1 MAETDLP
8 NYVRQLRS
16 VFGSIGKR
24 IEELIMLLNEIHDA
38 DQHTQALADQINQY
52 LTKLE
57 KSIKN
62 EKVLA
67 KNVPLKKRTS
77 FLELMHQ
84 ELILIRDLE
93 AYITL
98 SKRKPKPEVILKI
111 NNLYLSIRK
120 ELDTQENLLKA
131 A

>member
-62 EKVLA
+62 EKVLD

-98 SKRKPKPEVILKI
+98 SKRKPKPEDILKNKKFFFFI
-111 NNLYLSIRK
+111 IKKIYK
-120 ELDTQENLLKA
+120 TQK
-131 A
+131 